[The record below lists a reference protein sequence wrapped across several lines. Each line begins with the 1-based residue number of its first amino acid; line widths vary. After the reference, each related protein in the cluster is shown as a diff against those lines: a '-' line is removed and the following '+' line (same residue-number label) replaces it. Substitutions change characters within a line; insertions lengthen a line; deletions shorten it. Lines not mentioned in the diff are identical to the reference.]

1 MNEFHPSASPD
12 ATAATAT
19 AAGTTP
25 SDNNAHDTGAAT
37 GASPAGSATKRRRKS
52 PTIRDVA
59 AVAGVS
65 AATVSRVLNNDDTLS
80 VSSTTRDRIFSAATQ
95 MGYHKNRRIMHRSPG
110 RDGHK
115 TVAVVQRIAPFFK
128 GEEMF
133 AYYIRVPLENK
144 LEQLS
149 YTVMRL
155 NGSLPQ
161 VVEQLTDHPVDAIA
175 TVGIFDSQEI
185 VHLQKFRQP
194 LLSIYTDTTSER
206 CNCVTPDIE
215 SSVIAAL
222 DFFISRG
229 QTRIGLLC
237 TDLQFSKQN
246 VMYDDPF
253 LRSFR
258 DYMTQRNLFVPGYV
272 YRGQI
277 TADSGYKLMRQA
289 MMEHRGARPQAFL
302 CCADAM
308 GVGALQALHESGIDV
323 PHEVS
328 LITFQGM
335 PITQQ
340 VYPELSAL
348 TLNTS
353 AMGQASAMLLH
364 GMITDNES
372 VKAPCHLLFGTTL
385 ELRGSTIN
393 DMPPVQSA
401 TLNGITPVYAT
412 MKRFHR
418 LG

>member
-1 MNEFHPSASPD
+1 MNEFHPSASPNTAA
-12 ATAATAT
+12 ATAA
-19 AAGTTP
+19 AADTTP
-25 SDNNAHDTGAAT
+25 SGNYAKAT
-37 GASPAGSATKRRRKS
+37 TSASPAGSAKKRSRKS

-59 AVAGVS
+59 KVAGVS

-80 VSSTTRDRIFSAATQ
+80 VSSTTRDRIFAVATQ
-95 MGYHKNRRIMHRSPG
+95 MGYHKNRRTTHGSAG

-144 LEQLS
+144 LEQLG

-155 NGSLPQ
+155 NGSLSQ
-161 VVEQLTDHPVDAIA
+161 VVEQLTDHPADAIA

-185 VHLQKFRQP
+185 VHLQKFRKP
-194 LLSIYTDTTSER
+194 LLSIYTDTTAKR

-253 LRSFR
+253 LRAFR
-258 DYMTQRNLFVPGYV
+258 DYMTQRNLFVPSYV

-289 MMEHRGARPQAFL
+289 MMEHRNARPQAFL

-308 GVGALQALHESGIDV
+308 GVGALQALHEGGIDV

-328 LITFQGM
+328 LITFQGT

-340 VYPELSAL
+340 VYPELSTL

-401 TLNGITPVYAT
+401 ELDDSTPVYAT